1 MLNNDMTC
9 DLKCHGNAVNHDQ
22 SHDILQ
28 PDLKDV
34 DTVTRSCFFFLSQL

>member
-28 PDLKDV
+28 PDV
-34 DTVTRSCFFFLSQL
+34 DTVTQSCFFFYPS